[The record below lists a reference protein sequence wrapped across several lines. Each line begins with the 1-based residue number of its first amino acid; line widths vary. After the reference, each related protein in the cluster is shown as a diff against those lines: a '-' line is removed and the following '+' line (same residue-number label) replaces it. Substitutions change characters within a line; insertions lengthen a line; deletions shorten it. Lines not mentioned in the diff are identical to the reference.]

1 MIPYNEKKIVDPK
14 CVPVAEPC
22 CDSYPQMSLFVR

>member
-22 CDSYPQMSLFVR
+22 HEVLIVNDET